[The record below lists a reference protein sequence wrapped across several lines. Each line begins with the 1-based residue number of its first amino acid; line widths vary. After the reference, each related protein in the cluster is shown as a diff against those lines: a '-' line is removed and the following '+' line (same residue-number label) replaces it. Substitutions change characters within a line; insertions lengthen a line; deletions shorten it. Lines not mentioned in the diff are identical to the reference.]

1 MLKST
6 FDPQTLVQQFSQA
19 ATTQGEALR
28 QAVGSA
34 TLKAL
39 QGRELTLK
47 NIRDVLNGVTAAAT
61 QGAAANPAPAIE
73 VEAMLTK
80 AFAGMDAALLQA
92 VEANRRA
99 LSQLVEQGVNL
110 RETQMKKA
118 LTDLDKMEGLLF
130 GAIDK
135 TMQGMPA
142 PLQAAWSNVLE
153 AGRAAGTGTGD
164 KAATSVA
171 QLTEQARNSLRDGRE
186 LGLKTAQTMLDSYSA
201 LVSGV
206 LIGMS
211 EGMQGKAPTEP
222 AAKAGTSR
230 ARKA

>member
-6 FDPQTLVQQFSQA
+6 FDPQSLVQQFSQA
-19 ATTQGEALR
+19 STAQGEALR

-39 QGRELTLK
+39 QARELTLK
-47 NIRDVLNGVTAAAT
+47 NIREVLNGVTAAAT
-61 QGAAANPAPAIE
+61 KGAAANPAPPIE

-110 RETQMKKA
+110 RESQMKTA
-118 LTDLDKMEGLLF
+118 LAELDKMEDLLF
-130 GAIDK
+130 GAIEK
-135 TMQGMPA
+135 TVQGVPA

-153 AGRAAGTGTGD
+153 AGKAAGTGTGE
-164 KAATSVA
+164 KAATSLA

-211 EGMQGKAPTEP
+211 EGLQGKAPAEP
-222 AAKAGTSR
+222 APKAGASR
-230 ARKA
+230 ARKG